1 MSVAGSPSSRP
12 MIRGPLTV
20 LLLRL
25 GAVGVLYTLT
35 RVLFTWLNADL
46 FPSVPFSSFLGGMR
60 FDAFAIAWTNLPW
73 ILLVLIHPSPTNG
86 LFRRIQ
92 LWLFLVVNAVAL
104 FFQFVDM
111 EYYTFT
117 LKRSTA
123 DLFRIMTTG
132 NDTANLAPVFIRDY
146 WYILVLYLLGLF
158 VLVKAYRWAERF
170 SGDPLQKWPW
180 RIGWRL
186 VTVAGLLIASR
197 GGVQLIPLQVL
208 DAARYGGAEN
218 LPVTLNTPYTIMTSV
233 GKPTLREKYY
243 MSNAEADALWPVH
256 HQYTD
261 TFNLKTRTNVVLV
274 ILESFSAA
282 YSAKL
287 SGDVGYMPFIDSL
300 MGAGLNMTR
309 AYANGRRSIDGIPA
323 ILASIPELMDE
334 AFITS
339 PYASLPFTSLA
350 NVLAG
355 EGYSTSFYHGGR
367 NGTMG
372 FDGFTRSAGFQR
384 YMGLNEYTGP
394 TTDQDGHWGVR
405 DRPYLQYW
413 ANELNKEKGAFF
425 STVFTLSSH
434 HPYELPAD
442 EKAKF
447 AGGTQDIHPTLR
459 YTDDALRQFFETAR
473 NMPWYANTLFV
484 VTADHTADIDRSG
497 QAYNRATDYW
507 IPLFYFAPGMIAP
520 MEQGRVT
527 QQIDILPTVLDLLGH
542 DKEFISFG
550 HSALRNEAQD
560 LAIMSSNGIYQAIS
574 AQWHLQYDGTHDFSA
589 TPLDSSSTATPNG
602 TSELDAADMFRSLQ
616 AAIQQFN
623 GHLVRGELVVK

>member
-1 MSVAGSPSSRP
+1 
-12 MIRGPLTV
+12 
-20 LLLRL
+20 
-25 GAVGVLYTLT
+25 
-35 RVLFTWLNADL
+35 
-46 FPSVPFSSFLGGMR
+46 
-60 FDAFAIAWTNLPW
+60 
-73 ILLVLIHPSPTNG
+73 
-86 LFRRIQ
+86 
-92 LWLFLVVNAVAL
+92 
-104 FFQFVDM
+104 
-111 EYYTFT
+111 
-117 LKRSTA
+117 
-123 DLFRIMTTG
+123 
-132 NDTANLAPVFIRDY
+132 
-146 WYILVLYLLGLF
+146 
-158 VLVKAYRWAERF
+158 
-170 SGDPLQKWPW
+170 
-180 RIGWRL
+180 
-186 VTVAGLLIASR
+186 
-197 GGVQLIPLQVL
+197 
-208 DAARYGGAEN
+208 
-218 LPVTLNTPYTIMTSV
+218 
-233 GKPTLREKYY
+233 
-243 MSNAEADALWPVH
+243 
-256 HQYTD
+256 
-261 TFNLKTRTNVVLV
+261 
-274 ILESFSAA
+274 
-282 YSAKL
+282 
-287 SGDVGYMPFIDSL
+287 
-300 MGAGLNMTR
+300 
-309 AYANGRRSIDGIPA
+309 
-323 ILASIPELMDE
+323 
-334 AFITS
+334 
-339 PYASLPFTSLA
+339 
-350 NVLAG
+350 
-355 EGYSTSFYHGGR
+355 
-367 NGTMG
+367 MG

-589 TPLDSSSTATPNG
+589 TPLDSSSTAKPNG

>member
-1 MSVAGSPSSRP
+1 

-25 GAVGVLYTLT
+25 GAVGVIYTLT
-35 RVLFTWLNADL
+35 RVLFTWFNADL
-46 FPSVPFSSFLGGMR
+46 FPAVPPSSFLGGMR

-73 ILLVLIHPSPTNG
+73 ILLVLIHPSPTNSV
-86 LFRRIQ
+86 FRRIQ
-92 LWLFLVVNAVAL
+92 LGVFLVVNAIAL

-146 WYILVLYLLGLF
+146 WYILVLYLIALF
-158 VLVKAYRWAERF
+158 VLAKAYRLAERV

-180 RIGWRL
+180 RIGWRFIAI
-186 VTVAGLLIASR
+186 AGLLIASR

-233 GKPTLREKYY
+233 GKPTLSEKHY
-243 MSNAEADALWPVH
+243 MTEAEADALWPVH
-256 HQYTD
+256 HQYAD
-261 TFNLKTRTNVVLV
+261 TFNLKPRTNVVLV

-287 SGDVGYMPFIDSL
+287 SGDVGYMPFLDSL
-300 MGAGLNMTR
+300 MGASLNMTR

-384 YMGLNEYTGP
+384 YVGLNEYTGP
-394 TTDQDGHWGVR
+394 AADQDGHWGVR
-405 DRPYLQYW
+405 DRPYLHYW
-413 ANELNKEKGAFF
+413 ANELAKEPAPFF

-434 HPYELPAD
+434 HPYELPPE
-442 EKAKF
+442 EKEKF

-473 NMPWYANTLFV
+473 GMSWYTNTLFV
-484 VTADHTADIDRSG
+484 ITADHTADIDRTG

-507 IPLFYFAPGMIAP
+507 VPLFYFAPGAIEP
-520 MEQGRVT
+520 LDQVRVT
-527 QQIDILPTVLDLLGH
+527 QQIDILPTILDLLGY
-542 DKEFISFG
+542 DKEFFSFG
-550 HSALRNEAQD
+550 HSALRKEAAD

-574 AQWHLQYDGTHDFSA
+574 TQWHMQYDGTNKFQA
-589 TPLDSSSTATPNG
+589 LPLDSTFAAAQIG
-602 TSELDAADMFRSLQ
+602 TSDLGTDDMFRSFQ

-623 GHLVRGELVVK
+623 GHLVRGELVAK

>member
-1 MSVAGSPSSRP
+1 

-25 GAVGVLYTLT
+25 GAVGVVYTLT
-35 RVLFTWLNADL
+35 RWLFTWLNADL
-46 FPSVPFSSFLGGMR
+46 FPAVPLTSFLGGIR

-73 ILLVLIHPSPTNG
+73 VLLILIHPSPANG
-86 LFRRIQ
+86 VFRRIQ
-92 LWLFLVVNAVAL
+92 LGVFLVVNAIAL
-104 FFQFVDM
+104 FFQFVDL

-146 WYILVLYLLGLF
+146 WYILVLYIIALVVLGK
-158 VLVKAYRWAERF
+158 VYRWAERF
-170 SGDPLQKWPW
+170 SAGQIQRLSW

-186 VTVAGLLIASR
+186 VVVVGLLVASR

-233 GKPTLREKYY
+233 GKPTLSEKHY
-243 MSNAEADALWPVH
+243 MTNAEAEVLWPVH
-256 HQYTD
+256 HHYTD
-261 TFNLKTRTNVVLV
+261 TFNLPPRTNVVLV

-287 SGDVGYMPFIDSL
+287 SGDVGYMPFLDSL
-300 MGAGLNMTR
+300 MGASLNMTR

-350 NVLAG
+350 NVLASD
-355 EGYSTSFYHGGR
+355 GYSTSFYHGGR

-384 YMGLNEYTGP
+384 YMGLNEYTGA
-394 TTDQDGHWGVR
+394 TTDHDGHWGVR

-413 ANELNKEKGAFF
+413 ANELDKENKPFF
-425 STVFTLSSH
+425 STIFTLSSH
-434 HPYELPAD
+434 HPYELPVED
-442 EKAKF
+442 KEKF

-473 NMPWYANTLFV
+473 SMSWYANTLFV
-484 VTADHTADIDRSG
+484 ITADHTADIDRTG

-507 IPLFYFAPGMIAP
+507 VPLFYFAPGSILP
-520 MEQGRVT
+520 MDQARVT
-527 QQIDILPTVLDLLGH
+527 QQIDILPTVLDLLDH
-542 DKEFISFG
+542 NKEFFSFG
-550 HSALRNEAQD
+550 HSALRNETPNF
-560 LAIMSSNGIYQAIS
+560 AIMSSNGIYQAIS
-574 AQWHLQYDGTHDFSA
+574 TQWHMQYDGTHTFRA
-589 TPLDSSSTATPNG
+589 LPLDSIFAAAPSGISEFGTA
-602 TSELDAADMFRSLQ
+602 EMFRSMQ

-623 GHLVRGELVVK
+623 GHLVRGELVAK

>member
-1 MSVAGSPSSRP
+1 

-20 LLLRL
+20 LLLRMS
-25 GAVGVLYTLT
+25 AVGMIYSAT
-35 RVLFTWLNADL
+35 RLLFVWLNADL
-46 FPSVPFSSFLGGMR
+46 FPSVPFVSFFGGLR

-73 ILLVLIHPSPTNG
+73 IILYLIHPKPSSL

-92 LWLFLVVNAVAL
+92 LGGFLFLNAVAL
-104 FFQFVDM
+104 FFQFVDI

-132 NDTANLAPVFIRDY
+132 NDIANLAPTFIRDY
-146 WYILVLYLLGLF
+146 WYILAFYFLALFLLIK
-158 VLVKAYRWAERF
+158 VYRWSERF
-170 SGDPLQKWPW
+170 GSDQGYKWPW
-180 RIGWRL
+180 RIGWRVLAITALL
-186 VTVAGLLIASR
+186 VLSR
-197 GGVQLIPLQVL
+197 GGLQLIPLQVL
-208 DAARYGGAEN
+208 DGAQYGGAEN

-233 GKPTLREKYY
+233 GKPTLSEKQY
-243 MSNAEADALWPVH
+243 MTAAEADELWPVYQH
-256 HQYTD
+256 YTD
-261 TFNLKTRTNVVLV
+261 TFNLQSRTNVALI

-287 SGDVGYMPFIDSL
+287 SGNVGYMPFLDSL
-300 MGAGLNMTR
+300 MGESLNMTR

-323 ILASIPELMDE
+323 ILASMPELMDE

-350 NVLAG
+350 NVLVR
-355 EGYSTSFYHGGR
+355 EGYHTSFYHGGR

-372 FDGFTRSAGFQR
+372 FDGFARSAGFQR

-394 TTDQDGHWGVR
+394 ETDQDGHWGVR

-413 ANELNKEKGAFF
+413 ASELNKEPEPFF

-434 HPYELPAD
+434 HPYELPPS
-442 EKAKF
+442 EKARF

-473 NMPWYANTLFV
+473 HMPWYANTLFV
-484 VTADHTADIDRSG
+484 ITADHTADIDRNG
-497 QAYNRATDYW
+497 QNFNRATDYW
-507 IPLFYFAPGMIAP
+507 VPLFYFAPSVLKP

-527 QQIDILPTVLDLLGH
+527 QQIDILPTVLDLLDH
-542 DKEFISFG
+542 DKTFFSFG
-550 HSALRNEAQD
+550 HSAMRAENPPN
-560 LAIMSSNGIYQAIS
+560 AIMSSNGIYQCIS
-574 AQWHLQYDGTHDFSA
+574 EHWHLQYDGVQEFHL
-589 TPLDSSSTATPNG
+589 TPLDSANTGSTDHG
-602 TSELDAADMFRSLQ
+602 TEHMLRSLE

-623 GHLVRGELVVK
+623 GHLVRGELIAK